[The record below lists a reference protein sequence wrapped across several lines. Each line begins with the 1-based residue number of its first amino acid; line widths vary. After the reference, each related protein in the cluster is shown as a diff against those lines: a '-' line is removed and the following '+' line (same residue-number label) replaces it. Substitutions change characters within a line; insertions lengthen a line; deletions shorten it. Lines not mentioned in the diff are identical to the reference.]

1 MKKYASI
8 FAVVLM
14 AMTACNKNEA
24 PVETPSAS
32 SPVKMTLTATIGADT
47 KVTYT
52 DEENVL
58 KSAWEAEDKV
68 SLVSVNSSGIVLSV
82 DNFQTSSAGK
92 TATFTGTFTNDASTA
107 AVWVYYPALTEGNGS
122 VETPFMSPVENGY
135 SEKGILNGVVLG
147 DEYVT
152 IRSSYYLQMDNGDTS
167 HLSDYAI
174 MMGEAQVVG
183 NTFITE
189 LEHQAYIVKATLT
202 LPVGPEY
209 DLRAS
214 EMRLYNSGGYS
225 KPEHPL
231 TLPGWRR
238 TRTPSTPEGGAR
250 SAVLSMNLG
259 AELPSGSGSGVILEG
274 NTATVYFVGYGSPEI
289 NKDDYCYI
297 EVSGYIGGEVFNYS
311 STPLRFGSTKT
322 LETGKM
328 YRVNA
333 ELED

>member
-47 KVTYT
+47 KVTYS
-52 DEENVL
+52 DEDNVL
-58 KSAWEAEDKV
+58 KSAWEAGDEV

-82 DNFQTSSAGK
+82 DNFETSSAGK
-92 TATFTGTFTNDASTA
+92 TATFTGTFTNNVKTA

-135 SEKGILNGVVLG
+135 SEEGILNGVVLG
-147 DEYVT
+147 GEFLT
-152 IRSSYYLQMDNGDTS
+152 IRSGYYLQKGNGDTS

-174 MMGEAQVVG
+174 MMGEAQVEG

-202 LPVGPEY
+202 LPVGPKY

-225 KPEHPL
+225 NTDHPL
-231 TLPGWRR
+231 TQPGWRY
-238 TRTPSTPEGGAR
+238 TQTPSTPANGAPL
-250 SAVLSMNLG
+250 AVLSMKLG
-259 AELPSGSGSGVILEG
+259 AELPSGSGSGVTLAG
-274 NTATVYFVGYGSPEI
+274 NTATVYFVGYGSQEI

-297 EVSGYIGGEVFNYS
+297 KVSGYIEDVEFNYS
-311 STPLRFGSTKT
+311 SSPLKFGSDKT

-328 YRVNA
+328 YRVNTV
-333 ELED
+333 LN

>member
-14 AMTACNKNEA
+14 AMTACNKNED

-58 KSAWEAEDKV
+58 KSAWKAGDKV

-82 DNFQTSSAGK
+82 DNFETSSAGK
-92 TATFTGTFTNDASTA
+92 TATFTGEFTNDANTA
-107 AVWVYYPALTEGNGS
+107 AVWVYYPALTEGSGS

-135 SEKGILNGVVLG
+135 SQEGILNGVVLG
-147 DEYVT
+147 GEYLT
-152 IRSSYYLQMDNGDTS
+152 IRSGYYLQRGNGDTS

-174 MMGEAQVVG
+174 MMGEAQVEG

-202 LPVGPEY
+202 LPVGSGY
-209 DLRAS
+209 DLRES
-214 EMRLYNSGGYS
+214 EMRLYNSGGS
-225 KPEHPL
+225 SSTDHPL
-231 TLPGWRR
+231 TRPGWRY
-238 TRTPSTPEGGAR
+238 TRTPSTPGSGAP
-250 SAVLSMNLG
+250 SAVLRMNLG
-259 AELPSGSGSGVILEG
+259 AELPSGSGSGVTLEG
-274 NTATVYFVGYGSPEI
+274 NTATVYFVGYGSQEI

-297 EVSGYIGGEVFNYS
+297 KVSGYIGGVEFNYS
-311 STPLRFGSTKT
+311 SSPLRFGSNKT

-328 YRVNA
+328 YRVNTV
-333 ELED
+333 LD

>member
-1 MKKYASI
+1 M
-8 FAVVLM
+8 
-14 AMTACNKNEA
+14 
-24 PVETPSAS
+24 
-32 SPVKMTLTATIGADT
+32 
-47 KVTYT
+47 
-52 DEENVL
+52 
-58 KSAWEAEDKV
+58 
-68 SLVSVNSSGIVLSV
+68 
-82 DNFQTSSAGK
+82 
-92 TATFTGTFTNDASTA
+92 FTNDPNSA
-107 AVWVYYPALTEGNGS
+107 AVWVYYPALTVGNGS
-122 VETPFMSPVENGY
+122 EETPFMSPVENGY
-135 SEKGILNGVVLG
+135 SAEGILNGVKLG

-152 IRSSYYLQMDNGDTS
+152 IRSGYYLQKGNGDTS

-174 MMGEAQVVG
+174 MMGEAQVEG

-238 TRTPSTPEGGAR
+238 TGAPSTPQGGAR

-259 AELPSGSGSGVILEG
+259 AELPSGSGSGVTLEG
-274 NTATVYFVGYGSPEI
+274 NTATVYFVGYGSQEI

-297 EVSGYIGGEVFNYS
+297 EVSGYIEDVEFNYS
-311 STPLRFGSTKT
+311 STPLRFGSNKT

-333 ELED
+333 ELD

>member
-47 KVTYT
+47 KVTYS
-52 DEENVL
+52 DEDNVL
-58 KSAWEAEDKV
+58 KSAWEAGDEV
-68 SLVSVNSSGIVLSV
+68 SLVSVSSSGIVLSV
-82 DNFQTSSAGK
+82 DNFETSSAGK
-92 TATFTGTFTNDASTA
+92 TATFTGTFTNNVKTA

-135 SEKGILNGVVLG
+135 SEEGILNGVVLG
-147 DEYVT
+147 GEFLT
-152 IRSSYYLQMDNGDTS
+152 IRSGYYLQKGNGDTS

-174 MMGEAQVVG
+174 MMGEAQVEG

-225 KPEHPL
+225 NTDHPL
-231 TLPGWRR
+231 TQPGWRY
-238 TRTPSTPEGGAR
+238 TQTPSTPANGAPL
-250 SAVLSMNLG
+250 AVLSMKLG
-259 AELPSGSGSGVILEG
+259 AELPSGSGSGVTLAG
-274 NTATVYFVGYGSPEI
+274 NTATVYFVGYGSQEI

-297 EVSGYIGGEVFNYS
+297 KVSGYIEDVEFNYS
-311 STPLRFGSTKT
+311 SSPLKFGSDKT

-328 YRVNA
+328 YRVNTV
-333 ELED
+333 LN

>member
-1 MKKYASI
+1 MKKYACI

-32 SPVKMTLTATIGADT
+32 SPVKMTLIATIGADT
-47 KVTYT
+47 KVTYS
-52 DEENVL
+52 DEDNVL
-58 KSAWEAEDKV
+58 KSAWEAGDEV

-82 DNFQTSSAGK
+82 DNFETSSAGK
-92 TATFTGTFTNDASTA
+92 TATFTGTFTNHVKTA

-135 SEKGILNGVVLG
+135 SEEGILNGVVLG
-147 DEYVT
+147 GEFLT
-152 IRSSYYLQMDNGDTS
+152 IRSGYYLQKGNGDTS

-174 MMGEAQVVG
+174 MMGEAQVEG

-225 KPEHPL
+225 NTDHPL
-231 TLPGWRR
+231 TQPGWRY
-238 TRTPSTPEGGAR
+238 TQTPSTPANGAPL
-250 SAVLSMNLG
+250 AVLSMKLG
-259 AELPSGSGSGVILEG
+259 AELPSGSGSGVTLAG
-274 NTATVYFVGYGSPEI
+274 NTATVYFVGYGSQEI

-297 EVSGYIGGEVFNYS
+297 KVSGYIEDVEFNYS
-311 STPLRFGSTKT
+311 SSPLKFGSDKT

-328 YRVNA
+328 YRVNTV
-333 ELED
+333 LN

>member
-82 DNFQTSSAGK
+82 DNFETSSTGK
-92 TATFTGTFTNDASTA
+92 TATFTGEFTNNPNTA

-122 VETPFMSPVENGY
+122 KETPFMSPVENGY
-135 SEKGILNGVVLG
+135 SDEGILNGVVLG
-147 DEYVT
+147 DVYVT
-152 IRSSYYLQMDNGDTS
+152 IRSAYYLQMGNGDTS

-174 MMGEAQVVG
+174 MMGEAQVEG

-202 LPVGPEY
+202 LPDGPVY

-214 EMRLYNSGGYS
+214 EMRLYNSGGKS
-225 KPEHPL
+225 SPEHPI
-231 TLPGWRR
+231 TRPGWRY
-238 TRTPSTPEGGAR
+238 TYDPSTPQSGAP
-250 SAVLSMNLG
+250 SAVLRMNLG
-259 AELPSGSGSGVILEG
+259 AELPYGSGSGVTLEG
-274 NTATVYFVGYGSPEI
+274 NTATVYFVGYGSQEI

-297 EVSGYIGGEVFNYS
+297 EVSGYIGYEEFNYS
-311 STPLRFGSTKT
+311 STPLRFGSNKT

-328 YRVNA
+328 YRVNT
-333 ELED
+333 ELDD

>member
-52 DEENVL
+52 DEDNVL
-58 KSAWEAEDKV
+58 KSAWKTGDKV

-82 DNFQTSSAGK
+82 DNFETSSAGK
-92 TATFTGTFTNDASTA
+92 TATFTGTFKNAANTA
-107 AVWVYYPALTEGNGS
+107 AVWVYYPALTEGDGS
-122 VETPFMSPVENGY
+122 EETPFMSPVENGY
-135 SEKGILNGVVLG
+135 SEEGILNGVKLG
-147 DEYVT
+147 KGYVT
-152 IRSSYYLQMDNGDTS
+152 IRSGYYLQMGNGDTS

-174 MMGEAQVVG
+174 MMGEAQVEG

-202 LPVGPEY
+202 LPVGQEY

-225 KPEHPL
+225 NTDHPL
-231 TLPGWRR
+231 TQPGWRY
-238 TRTPSTPEGGAR
+238 TQTPSTPANGAP
-250 SAVLSMNLG
+250 SAVLRMNLG
-259 AELPSGSGSGVILEG
+259 AELPSGSGSGVTLEG
-274 NTATVYFVGYGSPEI
+274 NTATVYFVGYGSQEI

-297 EVSGYIGGEVFNYS
+297 EVSGYIGGVEFNYS
-311 STPLRFGSTKT
+311 SSPLKFGSDKT

-328 YRVNA
+328 YRVNTV
-333 ELED
+333 LN

>member
-52 DEENVL
+52 DEDNVL
-58 KSAWEAEDKV
+58 KSAWKTGDKV

-82 DNFQTSSAGK
+82 DNFETSSVGK
-92 TATFTGTFTNDASTA
+92 TATFTGTFTNDANTA
-107 AVWVYYPALTEGNGS
+107 AVWVYYPALTVGNGS

-135 SEKGILNGVVLG
+135 SAEGILYGVKLG

-152 IRSSYYLQMDNGDTS
+152 IRSGYYLQKGNGDTS

-209 DLRAS
+209 DLCAS
-214 EMRLYNSGGYS
+214 EIRLYNSS
-225 KPEHPL
+225 AVSSPEHPL

-238 TRTPSTPEGGAR
+238 TGTPSTPQGGAR

-259 AELPSGSGSGVILEG
+259 AALPSGSGSGVTLEG
-274 NTATVYFVGYGSPEI
+274 NTATVYFVGYGSQEI

-297 EVSGYIGGEVFNYS
+297 EVSGYIGYDEFNYS

-333 ELED
+333 ELH

>member
-52 DEENVL
+52 DEDNVL
-58 KSAWEAEDKV
+58 KSAWKTGDKV

-82 DNFQTSSAGK
+82 DNFETSSAGK
-92 TATFTGTFTNDASTA
+92 TATFTGTFKNAANTA
-107 AVWVYYPALTEGNGS
+107 AVWVYYPALTEGDGS
-122 VETPFMSPVENGY
+122 EETPFMSPVENGY
-135 SEKGILNGVVLG
+135 SEEGILNGVKLG
-147 DEYVT
+147 KGYVT
-152 IRSSYYLQMDNGDTS
+152 IRSGYYLQMGNGDTS

-174 MMGEAQVVG
+174 MMGEAQVEG

-202 LPVGPEY
+202 LPVGQEY

-214 EMRLYNSGGYS
+214 EMRLYNSGGLS
-225 KPEHPL
+225 STDHPL
-231 TLPGWRR
+231 TLPGWRA
-238 TRTPSTPEGGAR
+238 TGEPSTQAYGAP
-250 SAVLSMNLG
+250 SAVLRMNLG
-259 AELPSGSGSGVILEG
+259 AELPSGSGSGVTLEG
-274 NTATVYFVGYGSPEI
+274 NTATVYFVGYGSQEI

-297 EVSGYIGGEVFNYS
+297 EVSGYIGGVEFNYS
-311 STPLRFGSTKT
+311 SSPLKFGSDKT

-328 YRVNA
+328 YRVNTV
-333 ELED
+333 LN